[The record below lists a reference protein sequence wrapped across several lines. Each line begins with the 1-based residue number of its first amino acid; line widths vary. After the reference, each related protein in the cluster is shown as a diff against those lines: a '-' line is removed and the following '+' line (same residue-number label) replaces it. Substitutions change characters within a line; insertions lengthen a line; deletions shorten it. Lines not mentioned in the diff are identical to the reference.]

1 MKTEIRCGKR
11 GQRAVRFPNG
21 PTGGCMTEEYLQ
33 RITGLSAKDIRD
45 LIDQLPAF
53 GEVSA

>member
-1 MKTEIRCGKR
+1 MKTDIRCGKR